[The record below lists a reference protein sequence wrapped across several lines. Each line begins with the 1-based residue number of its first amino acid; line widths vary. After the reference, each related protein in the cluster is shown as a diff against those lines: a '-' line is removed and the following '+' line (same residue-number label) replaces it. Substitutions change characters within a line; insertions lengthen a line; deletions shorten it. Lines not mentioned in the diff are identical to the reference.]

1 MSFKP
6 MLAGKCEDVSKLA
19 FPVMCSVKLD
29 GVRAL
34 VIGGQVV
41 SRNLK
46 PIPNAWVQMMFS
58 GLPEGTD
65 GELIFG
71 DPTHPDAYRNTVSA
85 VMSEDGEPTQV
96 GYHVFDNFTYS
107 GGFNARF
114 CAMVAGPDYYEKPNV
129 NVFVVPHGEA
139 KDADA
144 VTAFETIALEQG
156 YEGLMVRS
164 PNGPYKQGR
173 STANE
178 GYLLK
183 VKRFEDAE
191 AVILSCFE
199 LESNTNSATTSL
211 TGHTERS
218 SHKAGMKGMGVLGGF
233 ELRGLNG
240 AYMDVEFRCGSGL
253 SGSVSGT
260 GQRFEYWKIRESLVG
275 RIIKFKYFPTG
286 SKEKPRFPIFLGFRD
301 KGDM

>member
-1 MSFKP
+1 MNFKQP

-34 VIGGQVV
+34 VIGGRVV

-46 PIPNAWVQMMFS
+46 PIPNAWVQKMFS

-85 VMSEDGEPTQV
+85 VMSEDGEPVQV

-107 GGFNARF
+107 GGFNQRF
-114 CAMVAGPDYYEKPNV
+114 TVLATGPNYYQKP
-129 NVFVVPHGEA
+129 NVFVVPHGV
-139 KDADA
+139 ADNA
-144 VTAFETIALEQG
+144 DGVTAFETISLEQG

-191 AVILSCFE
+191 AKILSCFE
-199 LESNTNSATTSL
+199 LESNTNTATTSL

-233 ELRGLNG
+233 EVVGVG
-240 AYMDVEFRCGSGL
+240 GTYDGVEFRIGSGF
-253 SGSVSGT
+253 T
-260 GQRFEYWKIRESLVG
+260 GAADPNGERGKLWKQQGSLVG
-275 RIIKFKYFPTG
+275 KIVKFKYFPTG
-286 SKEKPRFPIFLGFRD
+286 SLNKPRFPIFLGFRD